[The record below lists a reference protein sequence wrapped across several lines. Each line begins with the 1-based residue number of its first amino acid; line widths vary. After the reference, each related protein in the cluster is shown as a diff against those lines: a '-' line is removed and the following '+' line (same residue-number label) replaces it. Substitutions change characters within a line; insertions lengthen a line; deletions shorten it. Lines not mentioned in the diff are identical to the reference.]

1 MQVFR
6 QLFLITLIKFLH
18 MSEKSS
24 TFATEFER
32 KGTIKTTPNSLTCVR
47 DYREYRSKSTT
58 FFELCKFLT
67 KNHVQAVCNKINQVK

>member
-1 MQVFR
+1 
-6 QLFLITLIKFLH
+6 

-32 KGTIKTTPNSLTCVR
+32 KGTIKTTPDSLTCVR
-47 DYREYRSKSTT
+47 DYREFRCKSTT

-67 KNHVQAVCNKINQVK
+67 KKIVFYEIY